1 MQRPLHSI
9 VSSPLHAMIAIGVA
23 VLASLAC
30 VGAMMPP
37 PGSHHPPASA
47 ISPGHSSLAAI
58 AILQAAEHPLPVN
71 VSTRNLQLPRAP
83 RHRSERPT
91 SGAVD
96 AEAITATEI
105 FDMLGADTHGSFVTD
120 GVNACPLSGHPLS
133 LLRPPSLLAG

>member
-1 MQRPLHSI
+1 MTA
-9 VSSPLHAMIAIGVA
+9 VGVA
-23 VLASLAC
+23 VLAALAS
-30 VGAMMPP
+30 VGVAMEHPGGHHSQVAKPVAAHATLLPP
-37 PGSHHPPASA
+37 TM
-47 ISPGHSSLAAI
+47 
-58 AILQAAEHPLPVN
+58 LQAAEHPQAVN
-71 VSTRNLQLPRAP
+71 LASRNLQLPRAP

-105 FDMLGADTHGSFVTD
+105 FDTLGADTHGSYVTD